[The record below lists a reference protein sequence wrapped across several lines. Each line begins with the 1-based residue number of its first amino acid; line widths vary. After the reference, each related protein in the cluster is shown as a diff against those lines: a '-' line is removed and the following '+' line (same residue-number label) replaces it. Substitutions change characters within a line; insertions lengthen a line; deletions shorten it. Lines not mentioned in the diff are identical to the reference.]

1 MFGFRP
7 WPLCAT
13 VLCIILGFAVKLG
26 AVPALTTIQDT
37 LFNSDGTRFNGVIT
51 ISWQSF
57 EASDASDIAG
67 SNIRLQIINGL
78 LYVQLVPSTT
88 AITPVI
94 YTVQYSNGGASV
106 YTEAWAVPASSTPLT
121 VASVR
126 LAPGTVTGAGSP
138 PVTPPTSGASNSG
151 GSTPAGQSNLG
162 IANITGL
169 QAALNV
175 RPVEGSSF
183 AVARAAVIDSTGAI
197 DGATGNLG
205 DCLHVDGTSGPCG
218 SGGGTSGS
226 GTFVDAEVPSG
237 AINGSNLSF
246 TLANIPLPATSLEVF
261 RNGLLL
267 QQGNDYTISTNTI
280 TFLSNTAPQTSDILL
295 ASYRVSV
302 TMSGVGF
309 VDMEAPSGA
318 VNGVNG
324 SFTLSQVPSPASSV
338 TIFRNGMRLMSG
350 LDYTISTNALTFASG
365 NIPQSGDVVLCS
377 YRVAQ

>member
-1 MFGFRP
+1 MFGFRR
-7 WPLCAT
+7 WLLCAA
-13 VLCIILGFAVKLG
+13 VLCTTLAFAAKLG
-26 AVPALTTIQDT
+26 ATPAVTTVQDT

-67 SNIRLQIINGL
+67 SSIRLQIINGL

-88 AITPVI
+88 AVSPVI

-106 YTEAWAVPASSTPLT
+106 YTEAWAVAPSSTPLT

-138 PVTPPTSGASNSG
+138 PVTPPTGGSSSG
-151 GSTPAGQSNLG
+151 GSTPPGQTNLG
-162 IANITGL
+162 IANISGL

-218 SGGGTSGS
+218 TGGTSGS

-237 AINGSNLSF
+237 AINGSNTSF
-246 TLANIPLPATSLEVF
+246 TLANIPAPATSLELF

-267 QQGNDYTISTNTI
+267 QQGNDYTISTNTV
-280 TFLSNTAPQTSDILL
+280 TFLSSAVPQTSDILL

-302 TMSGVGF
+302 TMSGVAF
-309 VDMEAPSGA
+309 VDMETPAGA
-318 VNGVNG
+318 VNGVNA
-324 SFTLSQVPSPASSV
+324 SFTLSQVPSPASSIAV
-338 TIFRNGMRLMSG
+338 FRNGMRLTSG